1 MKTYV
6 VIHNKNSRGRNLKEE
21 YIKKLFVSNNLKHVY
36 KATNSY
42 EDLDQTIKLYSDSS
56 KYQYCTIGGDGS
68 LNSLINSLMINNI
81 SNPEVSVLPAGSG
94 SDFIRTF
101 AIPQNIE
108 DAITHL
114 RTENYYEIDI
124 GLVKNQNN
132 EKYFVNVLNIGF
144 LADSV
149 ETSEKLPKIFKKFRY
164 PISFWLKIIFASAT
178 ETYVDTDRG
187 EFNGDTFN
195 ISVCNAQYFGGG
207 WNISPKSSLQDGLF
221 NVQIFAVTKF
231 KAMKIFFLAK
241 RGLHLRE
248 PNIFVKKTSN
258 IKLLTKQAI
267 EIDGDYFGNGPAE
280 IFIKKRA
287 IRFKI

>member
-6 VIHNKNSRGRNLKEE
+6 VIHNRNSRGRNLNEE
-21 YIKKLFVSNNLKHVY
+21 YINKLFESNNLQHIY
-36 KATNSY
+36 EATNSY
-42 EDLDQTIKLYSDSS
+42 EELDQKIKLYNDSS

-68 LNSLINSLMINNI
+68 LNALVNSLMINNI

-124 GLVKNQNN
+124 GLVKNQNS

>member
-21 YIKKLFVSNNLKHVY
+21 YINNLFESNNLQY
-36 KATNSY
+36 IYEATNSF
-42 EDLDQTIKLYSDSS
+42 EELDQKIKLYNDSS

-68 LNSLINSLMINNI
+68 LNALVNSLMINNI

-101 AIPQNIE
+101 AIPQKIE
-108 DAITHL
+108 DAISHL
-114 RTENYYEIDI
+114 CTKNYYEVDV
-124 GLVKNQNN
+124 GLVRNHNK

-149 ETSEKLPKIFKKFRY
+149 ETSEKFPNIVRKFRY
-164 PISFWLKIIFASAT
+164 PISFWLRIIFASASQ
-178 ETYVDTDRG
+178 TYISTDRG
-187 EFNGDTFN
+187 EFNGVAFN

-221 NVQIFAVTKF
+221 NAQIFAVTKL

-241 RGLHLRE
+241 RGLHLKE
-248 PNIFVKKTSN
+248 PSVVLKKTSN
-258 IKLLTKQAI
+258 IKLMTDQAI
-267 EIDGDYFGNGPAE
+267 EIDGDYFGDGPAE

>member
-1 MKTYV
+1 MKIYV

-21 YIKKLFVSNNLKHVY
+21 YIDSLFSSNNLKYIY
-36 KATNSY
+36 KATYSY
-42 EDLDQTIKLYSDSS
+42 EDLDQTIKLYKDSS
-56 KYQYCTIGGDGS
+56 IYQYCTIGGDGS
-68 LNSLINSLMINNI
+68 LNSLINALMFNNI
-81 SNPEVSVLPAGSG
+81 SMPEVSVLPAGSG

-108 DAITHL
+108 DAVSHL
-114 RTENYYEIDI
+114 STNNYYEVDV
-124 GLVKNQNN
+124 GYVKNKTD

-149 ETSEKLPKIFKKFRY
+149 ETSEKLPNLFKRFRY
-164 PISFWLKIIFASAT
+164 PLSFWLKIINAKASQ
-178 ETYVDTDRG
+178 TYVVTDRG
-187 EFNGDTFN
+187 EFNNKAFN

-207 WNISPKSSLQDGLF
+207 WNISPKSSLQDGLL
-221 NVQIFAVTKF
+221 NTQIFAVSKL

-241 RGLHLRE
+241 KGLHLKE
-248 PNIFVKKTSN
+248 SDVLLKKTSN
-258 IKLLTKQAI
+258 IELMTKQAI
-267 EIDGDYFGNGPAE
+267 EIDGDYFGHGPAE

>member
-124 GLVKNQNN
+124 GLVKNQNS

>member
-21 YIKKLFVSNNLKHVY
+21 YINKLFVSNNLKHIY

-42 EDLDQTIKLYSDSS
+42 EELDQTIMLYSDSS
-56 KYQYCTIGGDGS
+56 TYQYCTIGGDGS

-108 DAITHL
+108 DAISHL
-114 RTENYYEIDI
+114 CTENYYEIDI
-124 GLVKNQNN
+124 GLVKNQNK

-149 ETSEKLPKIFKKFRY
+149 ETSEKLPKIFRKFRY

-187 EFNGDTFN
+187 EFNGDAFN

-221 NVQIFAVTKF
+221 NAQIFAVTKL

-241 RGLHLRE
+241 KGLHLKE
-248 PNIFVKKTSN
+248 PSVFVKKTGN
-258 IKLLTKQAI
+258 IKLLTEQAI
-267 EIDGDYFGNGPAE
+267 EIDGDYFGHGPAD

>member
-1 MKTYV
+1 MKTYI
-6 VIHNKNSRGRNLKEE
+6 VIHNLNSRGKNLSQE
-21 YIKKLFVSNNLKHVY
+21 YI
-36 KATNSY
+36 
-42 EDLDQTIKLYSDSS
+42 EDLFKSKNIPFIYFSTSSIDELNNVIVEYSDTNN
-56 KYQYCTIGGDGS
+56 YQYCTIGGDGS
-68 LNSLINSLMINNI
+68 LNSLINSLMNNGI
-81 SNPEVSVLPAGSG
+81 KNPEVACLPAGSG

-149 ETSEKLPKIFKKFRY
+149 ETSEKLPKIFRKFRY
-164 PISFWLKIIFASAT
+164 PISFWLKIILASAT
-178 ETYVDTDRG
+178 ETHVDTDRG
-187 EFNGDTFN
+187 EFNGDAFN

-221 NVQIFAVTKF
+221 NLQIFAVTKL

-248 PNIFVKKTSN
+248 PSVFLKKTSN
-258 IKLLTKQAI
+258 IKLLTEQAI

>member
-21 YIKKLFVSNNLKHVY
+21 YINKLFVSNNLKHVY

-124 GLVKNQNN
+124 GLVKNQNS

-258 IKLLTKQAI
+258 IRLLTKQAI

>member
-21 YIKKLFVSNNLKHVY
+21 YINKLFESNNLQY
-36 KATNSY
+36 IYEATNSF
-42 EDLDQTIKLYSDSS
+42 EELDKKIKLYNDSS

-68 LNSLINSLMINNI
+68 LNALVNSLMINNI

-101 AIPQNIE
+101 AIPQKIE
-108 DAITHL
+108 DAISHL
-114 RTENYYEIDI
+114 CTKNYYEVDV
-124 GLVKNQNN
+124 GLVRNHNK

-149 ETSEKLPKIFKKFRY
+149 ETSEKFPNIIRKFRY
-164 PISFWLKIIFASAT
+164 PISFWLRIIFASASQ
-178 ETYVDTDRG
+178 TYISTDRG
-187 EFNGDTFN
+187 EFNGVAFN

-221 NVQIFAVTKF
+221 NAQIFAVTKL

-241 RGLHLRE
+241 RGLHLKE
-248 PNIFVKKTSN
+248 PSVVLKKTSN
-258 IKLLTKQAI
+258 IKLMTDQAI
-267 EIDGDYFGNGPAE
+267 EIDGDYFGDGPAE